1 MDVKILGTGCP
12 KCNALEAKVC
22 SIAQENEIPIQ
33 IEKIKDLNQIMAYGV
48 VMTPGLV
55 VNGEVKSTVKIPGD
69 EDILNWLK
77 GKP

>member
-1 MDVKILGTGCP
+1 MDVKVLGTGCP
-12 KCNALEAKVC
+12 KCNALEAKVR

-48 VMTPGLV
+48 VLTPGLV
-55 VNGEVKSTVKIPGD
+55 VNGEVKSTGKIPRD